1 MADEDTDED
10 NMVMTSGRTAGR
22 RGRPPWAATV
32 GRWPLMTVVLAVAW
46 SRLLLL
52 TVSDANE
59 AVLSNNTYKGEQKS
73 DLSVPIGQ
81 SALLPCELDER
92 SILECGIVHSV
103 KWYRGS
109 SRIFLWSA
117 AVPVAQPRKGYHE
130 RTSWSYMPND
140 TIAYLVLDNITAID
154 EATYKCEITYTAVNE
169 FCNIVQ
175 FINLTTY
182 IDPDYISVGVLP
194 ADENDDVTVKDEDSD
209 YEDDVQIRKKFTKV
223 TSGNVVGPID
233 EDNTVRFYCESG
245 RGRPLPQVTWWWNGS
260 PMSAGTDYQYK
271 RFSDGLMMA
280 RNVLSLKPVKRGMGG
295 RYECRVR
302 TATVGS
308 PILNSYMDLTINVR
322 PLSVQII
329 SDSGGSESHTVT
341 SVAGGATSDLSD
353 PNSAAY
359 VVEGEGLVVKCI
371 ARGARPQANVT
382 WYYYQKDYYDDDD
395 ELQDPWRTMYYKG
408 ERKIDQ
414 HKKPVALFSGQSV
427 SSDDS
432 MTTPPAPVMGT
443 VQIAQHTEYQI
454 DGTRD
459 THSQLEMAALHRR
472 QDGSILRC
480 DAYNS
485 IGEEKP
491 GTAQQPLTVNMT
503 IRVKYLPTVWLTRPS
518 KIVVNETQTVFMRC
532 EYTANPMNPV
542 TIKWF
547 RDGEEV
553 NVEDRDR
560 AGGRRVL
567 SNAMKYIRI
576 NDTVLLIEHAH
587 RSASGE
593 YRCSVRNSV
602 GPANSTNTIR
612 LTVNYAPRVKL
623 DVSIDDQEDSD
634 PDGDDDNAKTND
646 KSKKHKTDD
655 EKKKALHPYRPAILE
670 TDHVNITM
678 RCIVDPD
685 DGGVVVDGE
694 GVKADGTYD
703 SSLNLTTVHWYWN
716 GKQLKLPNCS
726 QLVGHDSETEDE
738 NNGGGGISKF
748 YYDPNN
754 VAPGDY
760 DEEMMMVMR
769 SSQDDDTGDGS
780 KRQSRMMCNDRELVL
795 IDVSKNMHG
804 NYSCRARNSAGLLT
818 RMSEQRLLDVYFA
831 PGPVTLE
838 FSPRRVIKG
847 RNVTLKCNTQY
858 LGRPDFPTNYSWYR
872 DGHQIMMNNH
882 NSYNVN
888 TNGSPA
894 TAEWFV
900 DHVSLETRANFTC
913 AAYNLGGLTMSEPV
927 YIEVYAPPNYILGP
941 PQYKGVAFN
950 DTHVNAS
957 CTVECYPLCT
967 VEWLRQGVPI
977 DPINNVADRL
987 KYMIITEYMQAER
1000 LKNDF
1005 EAVRSTLVWRLEN
1018 WTNGQ
1023 TGRTGLDPATDSAMY
1038 SCRSSGN
1045 SVGEGVPESIMHFSV
1060 EYPPA
1065 NMSVSKSVVHV
1076 NEGNIPEKVFCNAD
1090 AHPGPSFEWYFQK
1103 QESSNNL
1110 ANVSSQQQ
1118 SAPQQSGSSQ
1128 MVRLNTVNSNNWLVL
1143 NSAVTRQ
1150 QAGNYMCVAHNAH
1163 GAATI
1168 TTYLD
1173 VMYKPSCQMR
1183 LLKVSDPE
1191 AEPIINTVLKNN
1203 PRNEDEEPVVETD
1216 DPDRRIL
1223 VCTVTSNPGQVQFTW
1238 STLRR
1243 DNQSDT
1249 DSPSTFPVTEE
1260 TIVTWGEPVAGQT
1273 EADGLSSAATNVSV
1287 VILDDNSDGPRT
1299 YVCNVVNNVG
1309 SDMCS
1314 MIVQA
1319 YRKSDVP
1326 WWKQLL
1332 VMIGLG
1338 GVGIIQS
1345 GWIVVVA
1352 LAILILIVLAVLILL
1367 FYLLCRRC
1375 RRRDDVKQKYT
1386 PSFSSSRI
1394 SSWRS
1399 RSLLFLSDRRVSL
1412 GPKKQQRRQNPE
1424 GSATATNNSPLASGG
1439 PQDGPADHRQFS
1451 AERPLAGAASSPG
1464 AAGDPPGSAV
1474 GKWPLKPGV
1483 LVHVKQRRQC
1493 DGSFATGSPSSTK
1506 AQQEDAAVPAADSN
1520 NTMIALRNEPAAN
1533 ETQSARA
1540 DRIRRMNI
1548 TAGRGRPGVATN
1560 GRTAAVGG
1568 LSKKPTPGQPPP
1580 PPPPRQMSRP
1590 SNSDDPK
1597 PPRVHP
1603 KALQKTDWPGNHQH
1617 DEEPG
1622 TGASSQN
1629 GSNGPKN
1636 FYENLPF
1643 HGMRPA
1649 LNQFSNTT
1657 VTPLTTT
1664 TTADAHQ
1671 KSKPPLPV
1679 VSPLLIHR
1687 PKGNGYVSL
1696 LRQAVASL
1704 DDKGDGGA
1712 KRFSSLQRPVRNK
1725 TGSQQ
1730 FRSLRVKSNNVAGPA
1745 GEALATDPN
1754 NNDGDRDQNKQA
1766 TGGSIFGPVPA
1777 PRGRKRLGQETY
1789 ENLLQINDQK
1799 LCCRSLETISYHL
1812 ERLKFRGNSHG
1823 VWFKQQQQPQEPITE
1838 QPKLQQQEQLYYDP
1852 YDSPIIT
1859 HHRPLAP
1866 AAYQSIEMTRVSVR
1880 REQPE
1885 LQMYS
1890 QRRLQ
1895 PEDGVSTLN
1904 SKYYHPGSI
1913 QPPQNDDSDGPIAVH
1928 SSSSSSSKRRR
1939 QSHSTGGYGRS
1950 NTIGGR
1956 AMAAAEDDEPHQYNN
1971 TRRRRGVRMV
1981 VDGGGGGGGD
1991 GYKTGYDRRRA
2002 SATAAANNNG
2012 NNYVTLG
2019 HRGQNSYAGPSTT
2032 GTAGARHKR
2041 QPPKRSLSS
2050 SYYHPGGSA
2059 TWRRTRGYADDDD
2072 DSDSDDCGGRFNRFT
2087 TPVEVSVIG
2096 HGPGGATYQTPAA
2109 ADPMSSVKFNRDVG
2123 REIDV

>member
-1375 RRRDDVKQKYT
+1375 RRRDD
-1386 PSFSSSRI
+1386 
-1394 SSWRS
+1394 
-1399 RSLLFLSDRRVSL
+1399 
-1412 GPKKQQRRQNPE
+1412 
-1424 GSATATNNSPLASGG
+1424 
-1439 PQDGPADHRQFS
+1439 
-1451 AERPLAGAASSPG
+1451 
-1464 AAGDPPGSAV
+1464 
-1474 GKWPLKPGV
+1474 
-1483 LVHVKQRRQC
+1483 
-1493 DGSFATGSPSSTK
+1493 
-1506 AQQEDAAVPAADSN
+1506 
-1520 NTMIALRNEPAAN
+1520 
-1533 ETQSARA
+1533 
-1540 DRIRRMNI
+1540 
-1548 TAGRGRPGVATN
+1548 
-1560 GRTAAVGG
+1560 
-1568 LSKKPTPGQPPP
+1568 
-1580 PPPPRQMSRP
+1580 
-1590 SNSDDPK
+1590 
-1597 PPRVHP
+1597 
-1603 KALQKTDWPGNHQH
+1603 WPGNHQH